1 MNFDGKVG
9 AVGFISFILG
19 PFYPIALVK
28 VSDQTGELIRGKDG
42 LGIRCRPG
50 EPGMFVAKIKIGHPV
65 SDLPG
70 YSDPEA
76 TIKKIARNVLSKGD
90 SVYLSGDILV
100 MDEMGYLFFKDRI
113 GDTFRWKGENVS
125 TAEVEAVIANIVG
138 LKDCCVYGVE
148 VCNCYIHLS
157 IISLFLYLILFQ

>member
-9 AVGFISFILG
+9 AVGFISLLLG
-19 PFYPIALVK
+19 SLYPIALVK
-28 VSDQTGELIRGKDG
+28 VSNHTGELIRGQDG
-42 LGIRCRPG
+42 LCIRCRPG
-50 EPGMFVAKIKIGHPV
+50 EPGMFVAKIKVGHPV

-76 TIKKIARNVLSKGD
+76 TKKKIARNVLSKGD
-90 SVYLSGDILV
+90 SVYLSDDILV
-100 MDEMGYLFFKDRI
+100 MDEMGYLYFKDRI

-125 TAEVEAVIANIVG
+125 TTEVEAVIANVVG

-148 VCNCYIHLS
+148 VSTVPL
-157 IISLFLYLILFQ
+157 ISNH